1 MSNKQDKPVSFSA
14 ETWGK
19 ERAQNSWAV
28 HVGRRWWGS
37 NESRL
42 RMTWLGPL
50 PWTPPR
56 ASSALY
62 PMPNTEW
69 SLGSPG
75 EHHGFRDCRH
85 GLKLKQQQKQVL
97 R

>member
-1 MSNKQDKPVSFSA
+1 MSSKQDKPVSFSA

-50 PWTPPR
+50 P
-56 ASSALY
+56 
-62 PMPNTEW
+62 
-69 SLGSPG
+69 
-75 EHHGFRDCRH
+75 
-85 GLKLKQQQKQVL
+85 
-97 R
+97 